1 MSPQRFLPL
10 LGLSTLLSGVSP
22 SRADDA
28 RNMDRV
34 TLREAAGPTLVIGG
48 AASAKDLENPELVA
62 LMIREWSALT
72 AHRDMMPALLVDDE
86 GRYTFAAG
94 DAVAQFAE
102 EHRMAF
108 FGHMLM
114 WQHLSR
120 DWLYQDKDGKPLPR
134 EQALTHLKNFI
145 TTVVQHYRGKV
156 KAWDVVNEALSD
168 EPGEYFRD
176 IPARRAIGDDFVQK
190 AFEFAHEA
198 DPDAEL
204 YYNDYNIE
212 LPGKRAK
219 TLRLLRELRAAG
231 VRIDAVGIQGHW
243 MLNGPAPN
251 VIADAIRDFDDAG
264 FKVMITELDV
274 DVLPRTVS
282 GANME
287 TVEHGPNPYPNGLP
301 EDVQLKLAKRYGE
314 IFDAILQ
321 GPGVTMITF
330 WGSHDGRSWLNNF
343 PVKNRT
349 NHALLWDRALHPK
362 PAYRAVIDS
371 LQRAKKRRSAEAAE
385 SHGSK

>member
-1 MSPQRFLPL
+1 
-10 LGLSTLLSGVSP
+10 
-22 SRADDA
+22 
-28 RNMDRV
+28 
-34 TLREAAGPTLVIGG
+34 
-48 AASAKDLENPELVA
+48 
-62 LMIREWSALT
+62 
-72 AHRDMMPALLVDDE
+72 
-86 GRYTFAAG
+86 
-94 DAVAQFAE
+94 
-102 EHRMAF
+102 
-108 FGHMLM
+108 
-114 WQHLSR
+114 
-120 DWLYQDKDGKPLPR
+120 
-134 EQALTHLKNFI
+134 
-145 TTVVQHYRGKV
+145 V

-212 LPGKRAK
+212 LPEKRVK
-219 TLRLLRELRAAG
+219 TLRLLHELRAAG

-251 VIADAIRDFDDAG
+251 VIADAIRDFHDAG

-287 TVEHGPNPYPNGLP
+287 TVEHGPTPYPNGLP
-301 EDVQLKLAKRYGE
+301 EDVQLQLAKRYGE

-349 NHALLWDRALHPK
+349 NHALLWDRALKRK
-362 PAYRAVIDS
+362 PAYDAVIDS
-371 LQRAKKRRSAEAAE
+371 LERAKKRRTEAR
-385 SHGSK
+385 

>member
-1 MSPQRFLPL
+1 MYPQRFFPL
-10 LGLSTLLSGVSP
+10 FVLGALLSGSI
-22 SRADDA
+22 SSNGEEALNTA
-28 RNMDRV
+28 Q
-34 TLREAAGPTLVIGG
+34 TSLREAAGPTLVIGG

-62 LMIREWSALT
+62 LMVREWSALT

-86 GRYTFAAG
+86 GRYTFEAG
-94 DAVAQFAE
+94 DAVARFAA
-102 EHRMAF
+102 EHHMQF

-120 DWLYQDKDGKPLPR
+120 DWFYQDKEGKPLSR
-134 EQALTHLKNFI
+134 EQALSNLKGFI

-156 KAWDVVNEALSD
+156 KSWDVVNEALSD

-212 LPGKRAK
+212 LPEKRAK
-219 TLRLLRELRAAG
+219 TLRLLRDLRAAG
-231 VRIDAVGIQGHW
+231 ARVDAIGIQGHW
-243 MLNGPAPN
+243 MLNGPAPH
-251 VIADAIRDFDDAG
+251 VISDAIREFHEAG

-282 GANME
+282 GANMQ

-301 EDVQLKLAKRYGE
+301 DDVQRQLAKRYGE

-349 NHALLWDRALHPK
+349 NHALLWDRSLQPK
-362 PAYRAVIDS
+362 PAYHAVIDS
-371 LQRAKKRRSAEAAE
+371 LLRAKAKRASETR
-385 SHGSK
+385 